1 LSVANWLMASS
12 NNLVRLTSHRIICE
26 SEGKREQVMLED
38 FESYE
43 LKNRSIGAY
52 GFLLWYFISITV
64 LIIFNK
70 IKNYYD
76 DRQFLRR
83 LGIDTHFGLWD
94 IFREDMALIVLLFV
108 LIVVHIFYLTSR
120 RYIIKING
128 KYNSFEFRVKSFR
141 NKSVQ
146 RMLDKL
152 TNQSKLAKENPGRTG

>member
-1 LSVANWLMASS
+1 
-12 NNLVRLTSHRIICE
+12 
-26 SEGKREQVMLED
+26 MLED

-83 LGIDTHFGLWD
+83 LGIDTHFACG
-94 IFREDMALIVLLFV
+94 IFFGKIWLL
-108 LIVVHIFYLTSR
+108 LCCYL
-120 RYIIKING
+120 Y
-128 KYNSFEFRVKSFR
+128 
-141 NKSVQ
+141 
-146 RMLDKL
+146 
-152 TNQSKLAKENPGRTG
+152 